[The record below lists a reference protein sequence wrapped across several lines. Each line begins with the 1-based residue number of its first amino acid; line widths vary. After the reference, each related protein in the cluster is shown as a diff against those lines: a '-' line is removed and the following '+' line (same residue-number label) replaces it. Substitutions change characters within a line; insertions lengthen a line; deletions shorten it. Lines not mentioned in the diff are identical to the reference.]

1 MIANP
6 EVKLLVEKWNY
17 LMNSE
22 EALLKAKKVKNVEA
36 MAQLLENQERFI
48 EAQTTVA
55 DVAQY
60 TPILVPAVRRIFPN
74 LLANE
79 IVGVQPLSGPTGY
92 AYALRFNYQ
101 GAGGKNS
108 LTNSPTYPSSGVNPY
123 STYGVDGANRMQK
136 NTQSF
141 AGAALVVTGT
151 LATAIG
157 TGNFHIRTDGTSG
170 TDVVWGDVVYAETLY
185 GITKILINLTGSQT
199 GGFDSIGLNTTLR
212 ALTSTSTISA
222 GGGYATNVSGFQIVG
237 FHNNEAGFNLIFGS
251 QYAAYRDTAD
261 AEYQNI
267 NDMKTMGMS
276 IERFPVE
283 AQSRKLKAQYS
294 IELAQDLKNVHGLD
308 AEAELINIIE
318 YEISAEL
325 DRELADA
332 IYSIATSAGIWAYGS
347 AGIVYDAATSG
358 NALTGV
364 IQQSVAADG
373 RNELE
378 KFRTLYTRIIREA
391 NAVALQTRRG
401 AANFIIASLNVVS
414 ALETLSNFMYAA
426 VPGNIEP
433 QLGVAKVG
441 TLDGRFT
448 VYLDTFAY
456 TDFFVVGYKG
466 ASAFDTGVVY
476 CPYVPLQIQ
485 KVTDPTTFQPLIGFL
500 TRDAIVGN
508 LFGAEKYYRTVS
520 CNFTGSSFIQATY
533 YNSDLYQG
541 N

>member
-1 MIANP
+1 MIQNP
-6 EVKLLVEKWNY
+6 EVKMLVEKWSQ
-17 LMNSE
+17 MINSE

-36 MAQLLENQERFI
+36 MAQLLENQEKYLT
-48 EAQTTVA
+48 EAETTVA

-101 GAGGKNS
+101 GAGGKNT

-123 STYGVDGANRMQK
+123 TTYGADGGNRMQK
-136 NTQSF
+136 NKQSF
-141 AGAALVVTGT
+141 SGAAIVVTGT
-151 LATAIG
+151 LATAVG
-157 TGNFHIRTDGTSG
+157 TGNFVIKADGSTP
-170 TDVVWGDVVYAETLY
+170 VIWGDVVYAETLY
-185 GITKILINLTGSQT
+185 GVTKVLINLTGSQT
-199 GGFDSIGLNTTLR
+199 GGYDSVGLNTQLQ
-212 ALTSTSTISA
+212 ALTTNTSKISA
-222 GGGYATNVSGFQIVG
+222 GGADATIGSGCQIVG

-251 QYAAYRDTAD
+251 QYAAYMDTAD
-261 AEYQNI
+261 AEYLNI
-267 NDMKTMGMS
+267 NNMKTMGMS

-325 DRELADA
+325 DREPADA
-332 IYSIATSAGIWAYGS
+332 IYSISTSAGTWAYGT
-347 AGIVYDAATSG
+347 AGIVFDATSG
-358 NALTGV
+358 GGLSGGV
-364 IQQSVAADG
+364 ITQAVAADG

-485 KVTDPTTFQPLIGFL
+485 KVVDPTTFQPLIGFL

-508 LFGAEKYYRTVS
+508 LWGAEKYYRTVT

-533 YNSDLYQG
+533 YNSDIYQG

>member
-1 MIANP
+1 MLENA
-6 EVKLLVEKWNY
+6 ETKLLVEKWSY

-36 MAQLLENQERFI
+36 MAQLLENQEKFT

-55 DVAQY
+55 DIAQY

-123 STYGVDGANRMQK
+123 STYGVDGGNRMQK
-136 NTQSF
+136 NKQSF
-141 AGAALVVTGT
+141 SGAAIVVTGT
-151 LATAIG
+151 LATAVG
-157 TGNFHIRTDGTSG
+157 TGNFVIKADGSTP
-170 TDVVWGDVVYAETLY
+170 VVWGDVVYAETLY
-185 GITKILINLTGSQT
+185 GVTKVLINLTGSQT
-199 GGFDSIGLNTTLR
+199 GGYDSVGLNTALQ
-212 ALTSTSTISA
+212 ALTTNTSKISA
-222 GGGYATNVSGFQIVG
+222 GGADAIVGSGCQIVG

-251 QYAAYRDTAD
+251 QYAAYQDTAD
-261 AEYQNI
+261 AEYKNI

-332 IYSIATSAGIWAYGS
+332 IYSISTSAGTWAYGS
-347 AGIVYDAATSG
+347 AGVVYDAATG
-358 NALTGV
+358 AGALTGV
-364 IQQSVAADG
+364 ITQAVAADG

-485 KVTDPTTFQPLIGFL
+485 KVVDPTTFQPLIGFL

-508 LFGAEKYYRTVS
+508 LWGAEKYYRTVT

-533 YNSDLYQG
+533 YNSDIYQG

>member
-1 MIANP
+1 MLENV
-6 EVKLLVEKWNY
+6 ETKMLVEKWSQ
-17 LMNSE
+17 MINSD

-36 MAQLLENQERFI
+36 MAQLLENQEKYLT
-48 EAQTTVA
+48 EVQTTVA

-101 GAGGKNS
+101 GAGGKNNI
-108 LTNSPTYPSSGVNPY
+108 TQSPTYPSSGINPY
-123 STYGVDGANRMQK
+123 TTYGADGGNRMQR
-136 NTQSF
+136 NSQSF
-141 AGAALVVTGT
+141 SGAALVVTGT
-151 LATAIG
+151 LATAV
-157 TGNFHIRTDGTSG
+157 G
-170 TDVVWGDVVYAETLY
+170 TDNFIIKADGSTPVTWGDVVYAETLY
-185 GITKILINLTGSQT
+185 GVTKILINLTKSQAT
-199 GGFDSIGLNTTLR
+199 YDSVHLNTQLL
-212 ALTSTSTISA
+212 ALDGTSKISA
-222 GGGYATNVSGFQIVG
+222 GGADATNVTGFQIVG

-251 QYAAYRDTAD
+251 QYAAYMDTAS
-261 AEYQNI
+261 AEYLNI
-267 NDMKTMGMS
+267 NNMKTMGMS

-332 IYSIATSAGIWAYGS
+332 IYSIAMAAGTWAYGS
-347 AGIVYDAATSG
+347 AGVVYDAATG
-358 NALTGV
+358 GGALTGV
-364 IQQSVAADG
+364 ITQAVAADG

-508 LFGAEKYYRTVS
+508 LFGAEKYYRKVT

-533 YNSDLYQG
+533 YNSDIYQG

>member
-1 MIANP
+1 MLENA
-6 EVKLLVEKWNY
+6 ETKLLVEKWSY

-36 MAQLLENQERFI
+36 MAQLLENQEKFT

-55 DVAQY
+55 DIAQY

-101 GAGGKNS
+101 GAGGKNT

-123 STYGVDGANRMQK
+123 TTYGADGGNRMQK
-136 NTQSF
+136 NKQSF
-141 AGAALVVTGT
+141 SGAAIVVTGT
-151 LATAIG
+151 LATAVG
-157 TGNFHIRTDGTSG
+157 TGNFVIKADGSTP
-170 TDVVWGDVVYAETLY
+170 VVWGDVVYAETLY
-185 GITKILINLTGSQT
+185 GVTKVLINLTGSQT
-199 GGFDSIGLNTTLR
+199 GGYDSVGLNTALQ
-212 ALTSTSTISA
+212 ALTTNTSKISA
-222 GGGYATNVSGFQIVG
+222 GGADAIVGSGCQIVG

-251 QYAAYRDTAD
+251 QYAAYQDTAD
-261 AEYQNI
+261 AEYKNI

-332 IYSIATSAGIWAYGS
+332 IYSISTSAGTWAYGT
-347 AGIVYDAATSG
+347 AGIVFDATSG
-358 NALTGV
+358 GGLSGGV
-364 IQQSVAADG
+364 ITQAVAADG

-485 KVTDPTTFQPLIGFL
+485 KVVDPTTFQPLIGFL

-508 LFGAEKYYRTVS
+508 LWGAEKYYRTVT

-533 YNSDLYQG
+533 YNSDIYQG

>member
-1 MIANP
+1 MIQNP
-6 EVKLLVEKWNY
+6 EVKMLVEKWSQ
-17 LMNSE
+17 MINSE

-36 MAQLLENQERFI
+36 MAQLLENQEKFT

-55 DVAQY
+55 DIAQY

-123 STYGVDGANRMQK
+123 STYGVDGGNRMQK
-136 NTQSF
+136 NKQSF
-141 AGAALVVTGT
+141 SGAAIVVTGT
-151 LATAIG
+151 LATAVG
-157 TGNFHIRTDGTSG
+157 TGNFVIKADGSTP
-170 TDVVWGDVVYAETLY
+170 VVWGDVVYAETLY
-185 GITKILINLTGSQT
+185 GVTKVLINLTGSQT
-199 GGFDSIGLNTTLR
+199 GGYDSVGLNTALQ
-212 ALTSTSTISA
+212 ALTTNTSKISA
-222 GGGYATNVSGFQIVG
+222 GGADAVVGSGCQIVG

-251 QYAAYRDTAD
+251 QYAAYQDTAD
-261 AEYQNI
+261 AEYKNI

-332 IYSIATSAGIWAYGS
+332 IYSISTSAGTWAYGS
-347 AGIVYDAATSG
+347 AGVVYDAATG
-358 NALTGV
+358 AGALTGV
-364 IQQSVAADG
+364 ITQAVAADG

-485 KVTDPTTFQPLIGFL
+485 KVVDPTTFQPLIGFL

-508 LFGAEKYYRTVS
+508 LWGAEKYYRTVT

-533 YNSDLYQG
+533 YNSDIYQG

>member
-1 MIANP
+1 MLENV
-6 EVKLLVEKWNY
+6 ETKLLVEKWNY

-36 MAQLLENQERFI
+36 MAQLLENQEKFT

-55 DVAQY
+55 DIAQY

-101 GAGGKNS
+101 GAGGKNT

-123 STYGVDGANRMQK
+123 TNGVDGANRMQMNK
-136 NTQSF
+136 QSF
-141 AGAALVVTGT
+141 SGAAVVVTGT
-151 LATAIG
+151 LPCVVGSPFIINLSGSPITWG
-157 TGNFHIRTDGTSG
+157 T
-170 TDVVWGDVVYAETLY
+170 VAYAETLY
-185 GITKILINLTGSQT
+185 GVTKVLIDLSTNSGSGQSPT
-199 GGFDSIGLNTTLR
+199 WDSVALNT
-212 ALTSTSTISA
+212 ALQACTGASTINA
-222 GGGYATNVSGFQIVG
+222 GGATKTDITDFQIVG

-251 QYAAYRDTAD
+251 QYAAYQDTAD
-261 AEYQNI
+261 AEYKNI

-332 IYSIATSAGIWAYGS
+332 IYSVAMSAGTWAYGS
-347 AGIVYDAATSG
+347 AGVVYDAATG
-358 NALTGV
+358 AGALTGV
-364 IQQSVAADG
+364 ITQAVAADG

-441 TLDGRFT
+441 TLDGRFA

-485 KVTDPTTFQPLIGFL
+485 KVVDPTTFQPLIGFL

-508 LFGAEKYYRTVS
+508 LWGAEKYYRKVT

-533 YNSDLYQG
+533 YNSDIYQG